1 VSEETRRT
9 ASTTPA
15 SGGPRDTSE
24 GPRQSAATTLAEP
37 HSSIGD
43 AASERVKQTLHELES
58 FGDAFRRLPGAL
70 LWAARNFAADG
81 LFNQCAAI
89 SYYALLSV
97 APFLSLLAATLG
109 YVLGSAEEGMEAAVA
124 RIDTVVPEMP
134 APIVEVAASFAQYRG
149 TIGIAALVV
158 TLWIS
163 HLVFASIQTA
173 VSLIFRQ
180 PLVEM
185 DWHRVALRT
194 LWEWIKPFLL
204 FFAAAS
210 MLVLSFA
217 FDSILTVVRTVQT
230 PLAWSILDFIE
241 GSTAVSVLT
250 SLIAGIVV
258 FALVLQALTPQWL
271 SLKVLLPSAIVGSI
285 LWEVASGLFST
296 YLRYAASVRSF
307 TGGAGAVVLFMLW
320 IYYAATVLLFSLQVA
335 AVLAGNRAGDG
346 ATVTD
351 PAHTL

>member
-1 VSEETRRT
+1 
-9 ASTTPA
+9 
-15 SGGPRDTSE
+15 
-24 GPRQSAATTLAEP
+24 
-37 HSSIGD
+37 
-43 AASERVKQTLHELES
+43 
-58 FGDAFRRLPGAL
+58 L
-70 LWAARNFAADG
+70 LWAARNFVGDG

-109 YVLGSAEEGMEAAVA
+109 YVLGSAEQGMEAAVA
-124 RIDTVVPEMP
+124 RIDTLVPDMP
-134 APIVEVAASFAQYRG
+134 PLIVEVAASFAQYRG
-149 TIGIAALVV
+149 TIGVAALVV
-158 TLWIS
+158 TLWVS
-163 HLVFASIQTA
+163 HLVFASIETA
-173 VSLIFRQ
+173 VSQIFRR
-180 PLVEM
+180 PLVAM
-185 DWHRVALRT
+185 DWQRVALRT

-217 FDSILTVVRTVQT
+217 LDSILTVVRTVQT
-230 PLAWSILDFIE
+230 PLAWRILDFIE
-241 GSTAVSVLT
+241 GSTTVSILT

-285 LWEVASGLFST
+285 LWEVASGLFSS

-320 IYYAATVLLFSLQVA
+320 IYYAAIVLLFSLQVA
-335 AVLAGNRAGDG
+335 AVLSGDRAGDG

-351 PAHTL
+351 PEHTM